1 MQHRTTI
8 SKYIKNSTFAFFI
21 GLLSLQTS
29 AQKIKIDGVA
39 VVIGKNI
46 VLDSDIDKFKQEV
59 ELRSEGKVKIT
70 DCEMLEEL
78 MQQKLMAHHAVVDS
92 VTVSDSEVS
101 GNVDRSIAYFTQQY
115 GDIDKV
121 VKAYGFN
128 DLEDLRKELTTV
140 QTENLLIEKEQQK
153 ITEKIDVTPEE
164 VRLYFNGLKEKGE
177 LPQFPAEIEL
187 AQIVIKAIP
196 TKTEIDRVVDK
207 LNELKKDIE
216 DGSSFR
222 MKAII
227 NSDDPGVTSN
237 GGEYTVTKE
246 SSFIKE
252 FKEMAFTLDVG
263 QVSKPFKSEFGYHI
277 MQLHAVKGNTRVASH
292 ILMQPEVPDSKM
304 NELKV
309 KADSIVQKIREGA
322 LTFEEAVKKYS
333 DDEDTRNSGGLIINP
348 STGESKFDLTRMDP
362 AFYARVSD
370 LKKGEITDPFYDEE
384 RSGDKMF
391 KFILMKDRT
400 DTHVANIIDDYVK
413 VQQLALQ
420 KKKEETITKWSKEK
434 IKDTYINIGPTHGKC
449 TFEKNWK
456 KAILITESK

>member
-8 SKYIKNSTFAFFI
+8 SKYIKISIFTLFLGFL
-21 GLLSLQTS
+21 GLQTS
-29 AQKIKIDGVA
+29 AQKVKIDGVA

-46 VLDSDIDKFKQEV
+46 VLDSDIAKFKQEV

-78 MQQKLMAHHAVVDS
+78 MQQKLLAHHAIVDS
-92 VTVSDSEVS
+92 VTVSDSEVM
-101 GNVDRSIAYFTQQY
+101 GRVDRSIKYFTQQY
-115 GDIDKV
+115 GSEEKV
-121 VKAYGFN
+121 IKAYGFN
-128 DLEDLRKELTTV
+128 DLDDLKKELSTV

-164 VRLYFNGLKEKGE
+164 VRLYYNGLKEKGE

-187 AQIVIKAIP
+187 AQVVLKAIP
-196 TKTEIDRVVDK
+196 TKEETDRIINK
-207 LNELKKDIE
+207 LNELKKEIE
-216 DGSSFR
+216 EGSSFR

-246 SSFIKE
+246 SAFIKE

-263 QVSKPFKSEFGYHI
+263 QVSKPFKSQFGYHI
-277 MQLHAVKGNTRVASH
+277 MQLHAIKGNTRVASH
-292 ILMQPEVPDSKM
+292 ILMQPEIPEEKM
-304 NELKV
+304 KELKD
-309 KADSIVQKIREGA
+309 KAEHIILEIKGGE

-333 DDEDTRNSGGLIINP
+333 NDDDTKNNGGLIVNP

-362 AFYARVSD
+362 TFYARVSD
-370 LKKGEITDPFYDEE
+370 LKKGEMTDPFYDEE
-384 RSGDKMF
+384 RSGDKMY

-400 DTHVANIIDDYVK
+400 DTHVADIVEDYVK

-434 IKDTYINIGPTHGKC
+434 IKDTYINIGPAYSKC

-456 KAILITESK
+456 KEVNK

>member
-1 MQHRTTI
+1 MQYKTTI
-8 SKYIKNSTFAFFI
+8 SKYIR
-21 GLLSLQTS
+21 LSLFTFFLVFMGLQVS
-29 AQKIKIDGVA
+29 GQKLKIDGVV

-59 ELRSEGKVKIT
+59 ELRSEGKIKIT

-78 MQQKLMAHHAVVDS
+78 MQQKLMSHHAVIDS
-92 VTVSDSEVS
+92 ITVADEEISSR
-101 GNVDRSIAYFTQQY
+101 VDRSIQYFTQQY
-115 GDIDKV
+115 GSIEKV
-121 VKAYGFN
+121 IKAYGFN
-128 DLEDLRKELTTV
+128 DLDDLKKELNSV
-140 QTENLLIEKEQQK
+140 QKENILIEKEQQN

-164 VRLYFNGLKEKGE
+164 VRLYYNGLKEKEE

-196 TKTEIDRVVDK
+196 TSEETERVINK
-207 LNELKKDIE
+207 LNEIKKQIE
-216 DGSSFR
+216 DGSNFK

-237 GGEYTVTKE
+237 GGEYSVTKE

-277 MQLHAVKGNTRVASH
+277 MQLNAIKGNTRVASH
-292 ILMQPEVPDSKM
+292 ILMQLNVPEEKL
-304 NELKV
+304 NEIKR
-309 KADSIVQKIREGA
+309 KAEKIILEIREGK
-322 LTFEEAVKKYS
+322 LTFNDAVKKYS
-333 DDEDTRNSGGLIINP
+333 NDDDSKNNGGLIINP

-370 LKKGEITDPFYDEE
+370 LKKGEMTEPFYDEE
-384 RSGDKMF
+384 RSGSKMF

-400 DTHVANIIDDYVK
+400 NTHTADIIEDYVK
-413 VQQLALQ
+413 IQQLALQ

-434 IKDTYINIGPTHGKC
+434 IKDTYIKIGEVYNKC
-449 TFEKNWK
+449 TFDKNWK
-456 KAILITESK
+456 KEISK

>member
-8 SKYIKNSTFAFFI
+8 SKYIKISIFALFLGFL
-21 GLLSLQTS
+21 GLNTS
-29 AQKIKIDGVA
+29 AQKVKIDGVA

-46 VLDSDIDKFKQEV
+46 VLNSDIDKFKQEV

-92 VTVSDSEVS
+92 VTVSDAEVS
-101 GNVDRSIAYFTQQY
+101 ARVDRSIQYFTQQY
-115 GDIDKV
+115 GNVEKV
-121 VKAYGFN
+121 IKAYGFN
-128 DLEDLRKELTTV
+128 DLDDLKKELSTV

-187 AQIVIKAIP
+187 AQVVIKAIP
-196 TKTEIDRVVDK
+196 TKEETERVIAK
-207 LNELKKDIE
+207 LNELKKEIE
-216 DGSSFR
+216 EGSSFR

-263 QVSKPFKSEFGYHI
+263 QVSKPFKSQFGYHI
-277 MQLHAVKGNTRVASH
+277 MQLHAIKGNTRVASH
-292 ILMQPEVPDSKM
+292 ILMQPNVPEEKM
-304 NELKV
+304 TEIKE
-309 KADSIVQKIREGA
+309 KAAHIILEIRAGD
-322 LTFEEAVKKYS
+322 LTFAEAVKKYS
-333 DDEDTRNSGGLIINP
+333 NDEETKNNGGLIINP
-348 STGESKFDLTRMDP
+348 STGESRFDLTRMDP

-384 RSGDKMF
+384 RSGSKMY

-400 DTHVANIIDDYVK
+400 DTHVADLVDDYVK
-413 VQQLALQ
+413 IQQLALQ
-420 KKKEETITKWSKEK
+420 KKKEETVTKWSKEK
-434 IKDTYINIGPTHGKC
+434 IKDTYIKIGAAHSNC
-449 TFEKNWK
+449 SFEKNWK
-456 KAILITESK
+456 KTTK

>member
-8 SKYIKNSTFAFFI
+8 SKYIKLSVCTLFFGFV
-21 GLLSLQTS
+21 GLQAS

-46 VLDSDIDKFKQEV
+46 VLDSDIAKFKQEIEV
-59 ELRSEGKVKIT
+59 RSEGKITIT

-92 VTVSDSEVS
+92 VTVSDPEITSR
-101 GNVDRSIAYFTQQY
+101 VDRSIQYFTQQY
-115 GDIDKV
+115 GSIEKV
-121 VKAYGFN
+121 IKAYGFN
-128 DLEDLRKELTTV
+128 DLEDLKKELTTV
-140 QTENLLIEKEQQK
+140 QTENVLIEKEQQK
-153 ITEKIDVTPEE
+153 VTEKVDVTPEE
-164 VRLYFNGLKEKGE
+164 VRLYYVGLKEKGE

-187 AQIVIKAIP
+187 AQIVLKAVPTNEETERVIAKLLEIK
-196 TKTEIDRVVDK
+196 KQ
-207 LNELKKDIE
+207 IE
-216 DGSSFR
+216 DGSSFK

-237 GGEYTVTKE
+237 GGQYTVTKE
-246 SSFIKE
+246 SAFIKE
-252 FKEMAFTLDVG
+252 FKEMAFTLDIG
-263 QVSKPFKSEFGYHI
+263 QVSKPFKSQFGYHI
-277 MQLHAVKGNTRVASH
+277 MQLHEIKGNTRVASH
-292 ILMQPEVPDSKM
+292 ILMQPEVPEDK
-304 NELKV
+304 LKEIKE
-309 KADSIVQKIREGA
+309 KAEQIIVDIREGKI
-322 LTFEEAVKKYS
+322 TFDDAVKKYS
-333 DDEDTRNSGGLIINP
+333 DDDTKKNGGLIVNP

-370 LKKGEITDPFYDEE
+370 LKKGEMTDPFYDEE

-400 DTHVANIIDDYVK
+400 DTHVADIVEDYVK

-420 KKKEETITKWSKEK
+420 KKKEETITKWAKEK
-434 IKDTYINIGPTHGKC
+434 IKDTYIKIGEVHSKC

-456 KAILITESK
+456 KESK

>member
-8 SKYIKNSTFAFFI
+8 LKYIKSSILALFLCFL
-21 GLLSLQTS
+21 GLQTS
-29 AQKIKIDGVA
+29 AQKVKIDGVA

-46 VLDSDIDKFKQEV
+46 VLDSDIAKFKQEV
-59 ELRSEGKVKIT
+59 EVRSEGKVQIT

-92 VTVSDSEVS
+92 VTVSDAEISDKVE
-101 GNVDRSIAYFTQQY
+101 RSIQYFTQQY
-115 GDIDKV
+115 GNVDKV
-121 VKAYGFN
+121 IKAYGFN
-128 DLEDLRKELTTV
+128 DLEDLKKELTTV
-140 QTENLLIEKEQQK
+140 QTENILIEKEQLK

-164 VRLYFNGLKEKGE
+164 VRLYFNGLKEKDE

-187 AQIVIKAIP
+187 VQVVLKAVP
-196 TKTEIDRVVDK
+196 TKEETERVINK
-207 LNELKKDIE
+207 LNELKKEIE
-216 DGSSFR
+216 EGSNFR

-227 NSDDPGVTSN
+227 NSDDPGVTTN
-237 GGEYTVTKE
+237 GGEYSVTKE
-246 SSFIKE
+246 SAFIKE

-434 IKDTYINIGPTHGKC
+434 IKDTYINIGPTHSKC
-449 TFEKNWK
+449 TFDKNWK
-456 KAILITESK
+456 KAVNK

>member
-1 MQHRTTI
+1 MQYKTTI
-8 SKYIKNSTFAFFI
+8 SKYIRLSLFTFFLVFI
-21 GLLSLQTS
+21 GLQVSG
-29 AQKIKIDGVA
+29 QKLKIDGVV

-59 ELRSEGKVKIT
+59 ELRSEGKIKIT

-78 MQQKLMAHHAVVDS
+78 MQQKLMSHHAVIDS
-92 VTVSDSEVS
+92 ITVADEEISSR
-101 GNVDRSIAYFTQQY
+101 VDRSIQYFTQQY
-115 GDIDKV
+115 GSIEKV
-121 VKAYGFN
+121 IKAYGFN
-128 DLEDLRKELTTV
+128 DLDDLKRELNSVQKE
-140 QTENLLIEKEQQK
+140 NILIEKEQQN

-164 VRLYFNGLKEKGE
+164 VRLYYNGLKEKEE

-196 TKTEIDRVVDK
+196 SPEETERVIAK
-207 LNELKKDIE
+207 LNEIKKQIE
-216 DGSSFR
+216 DGSNFK

-237 GGEYTVTKE
+237 GGEYSVTKE

-277 MQLHAVKGNTRVASH
+277 MQLNAIKGNTRVASH
-292 ILMQPEVPDSKM
+292 ILMQLNVPEEKL
-304 NELKV
+304 NEIKR
-309 KADSIVQKIREGA
+309 KAEKIILEIREGK
-322 LTFEEAVKKYS
+322 LTFNDAVKKYS
-333 DDEDTRNSGGLIINP
+333 NDDDSKNNGGLIINP

-370 LKKGEITDPFYDEE
+370 LKKGEMTEPFYDEE
-384 RSGDKMF
+384 RSGSKMF

-400 DTHVANIIDDYVK
+400 NTHTADIIEDYVK
-413 VQQLALQ
+413 IQQLALQ

-434 IKDTYINIGPTHGKC
+434 IKDTYIKIGEVYNKC
-449 TFEKNWK
+449 TFDKNWK
-456 KAILITESK
+456 KEISK

>member
-8 SKYIKNSTFAFFI
+8 SKYIKVSIFTFFLGFL
-21 GLLSLQTS
+21 GVQTF

-46 VLDSDIDKFKQEV
+46 VLESDIAKFKQEV
-59 ELRSEGKVKIT
+59 ELRSEGKVTIT

-78 MQQKLMAHHAVVDS
+78 MQQKLMAHHAIVDS
-92 VTVSDSEVS
+92 VVVSDAEVS
-101 GNVDRSIAYFTQQY
+101 SRVDRSIQYFTQQY
-115 GDIDKV
+115 GDVEKV
-121 VKAYGFN
+121 IKAYGFN
-128 DLEDLRKELTTV
+128 DLDDLKKELTTV
-140 QTENLLIEKEQQK
+140 QTENVLIEKEQQK

-187 AQIVIKAIP
+187 AQIVIKAVP
-196 TKTEIDRVVDK
+196 TKEETDRVIAK
-207 LNELKKDIE
+207 LNELKKEIE
-216 DGSSFR
+216 EGSNFR

-237 GGEYTVTKE
+237 GGEYSVTKE

-277 MQLHAVKGNTRVASH
+277 MQLHAIKGNTRVASH
-292 ILMQPEVPDSKM
+292 ILMQTKVSDEKM
-304 NELKV
+304 DEIKK
-309 KADSIVQKIREGA
+309 KAENIILEIRSGD
-322 LTFEEAVKKYS
+322 LTFADAVKKYS
-333 DDEDTRNSGGLIINP
+333 NDDETKNNGGLIINP

-370 LKKGEITDPFYDEE
+370 LKKGEMTDPFYDEE

-400 DTHVANIIDDYVK
+400 DTHVADLVEDYVK

-420 KKKEETITKWSKEK
+420 KKKEETITKWSKSK
-434 IKDTYINIGPTHGKC
+434 IKDTYINIGPTHSNC

-456 KAILITESK
+456 KEVNK